1 MKEQLVQGFWKT
13 VFLRHFF
20 NYKSDKL
27 LHCHQVSPP
36 SKKTID
42 QHIFP
47 ISTFWIFP
55 FQQSNRLLAKLTTHV
70 TEMQRPLG
78 RNAQSYVT

>member
-1 MKEQLVQGFWKT
+1 MKEQLFQGFRNI
-13 VFLRHFF
+13 VFF
-20 NYKSDKL
+20 NDKSDKL
-27 LHCHQVSPP
+27 LNCRQVSPP

-42 QHIFP
+42 QHYDL
-47 ISTFWIFP
+47 WLFP